1 MRIKHVNKL
10 IIAHLNINSSRNI
23 FEFLVE
29 FIGSKVDILMISE
42 TKIDESFPLGQFK
55 VNGFN
60 APFRLDRNING
71 GGIMLFVREDI
82 PAKLIAS
89 ETPPVEGLYVEVKL
103 RKQKWLISCSYNP
116 NKSMICQHMEALA
129 KNMDLYSS
137 TYENFIFLGD
147 FNAGMEH
154 SALKDFCNLYSLT
167 SLINRPTCWKN
178 PSKPTCIDLIL
189 TNRPTFFQNT
199 NVIETGLSDFHKM
212 VVSIIKTS
220 FRKLKPKI
228 INYRKYKNFSNDISR
243 DTHLEEL
250 SQVRINNLDEG
261 FSNFLRICQNTLNR
275 FAHRG
280 KKHIRGNNAPFM
292 NKILSKEIMK
302 RSNLRNKCLK
312 NRSEED
318 R

>member
-1 MRIKHVNKL
+1 M
-10 IIAHLNINSSRNI
+10 
-23 FEFLVE
+23 
-29 FIGSKVDILMISE
+29 
-42 TKIDESFPLGQFK
+42 
-55 VNGFN
+55 
-60 APFRLDRNING
+60 
-71 GGIMLFVREDI
+71 
-82 PAKLIAS
+82 
-89 ETPPVEGLYVEVKL
+89 EVKL

-137 TYENFIFLGD
+137 TCENFIFLSD
-147 FNAGMEH
+147 FNAGMKH

-228 INYRKYKNFSNDISR
+228 INYRKYKNFSNDI
-243 DTHLEEL
+243 LET
-250 SQVRINNLDEG
+250 V
-261 FSNFLRICQNTLNR
+261 F
-275 FAHRG
+275 
-280 KKHIRGNNAPFM
+280 
-292 NKILSKEIMK
+292 
-302 RSNLRNKCLK
+302 
-312 NRSEED
+312 
-318 R
+318 